1 MPIGREELIDA
12 MDSVISVPVIPF
24 RNSMIDY
31 EAHGK
36 NIDYLLDNNCLEGD
50 RRRVIAMA
58 GTSLIHH
65 VDTAD
70 QVRLMEF
77 TGDRMAG
84 RGGILI
90 SGIAPNPIA
99 DAGRVVA
106 AQSNLANP
114 PDAYL
119 LMPISGVCDPEGIY
133 PTFMEFAEKYGGDCG
148 ARFLYYLRQPNQAS
162 TAARLINDSVHFI
175 GVKVGTDA
183 DDVAPLVESIGA
195 GNGLVMWGIGDRSTE
210 PARRG
215 SKGHTSGIN
224 VAFVRASDEIN
235 NAQRRGDYD
244 SSLKIEKELTA
255 LEEIRF
261 RDGRKYNYSAVVEAM
276 HLGAW
281 TDVEGGEGGPFNPR
295 VSPEVAREVED
306 AISGITHYH

>member
-31 EAHGK
+31 EDHGK

-148 ARFLYYLRQPNQAS
+148 ARFLYYLRQPSQAS
-162 TAARLINDSVHFI
+162 TAARLINDSAHFI

-295 VSPEVAREVED
+295 GSPEVAREVED